1 MKSKNI
7 EKISEA
13 QKFVKKFAE
22 MNKWKDFPSI
32 DKFDHVHEELIEMS
46 KHLRYKSKNE
56 MTNYIQKNK
65 DIFEDGMGD
74 LLFVI
79 CRLSNQLG
87 IDLTKSFNLVSNRIV
102 KKYKGKQSEAKPSK

>member
-1 MKSKNI
+1 MKNKNI

-13 QKFVKKFAE
+13 QKFVKEFAE
-22 MNKWKDFPSI
+22 MNKWKDFPNI

-56 MTNYIQKNK
+56 MIKYIRENK
-65 DIFEDGMGD
+65 DTFEDGMGD
-74 LLFVI
+74 LFFVI

-87 IDLTKSFNLVSNRIV
+87 IDLTKSFNLVRNRIV
-102 KKYKGKQSEAKPSK
+102 KKYNGKQSEAKPRR